1 EFHPWNSRRADVE
14 KPDEW
19 RIDLDP
25 MPRCPPARVRRV
37 ARVVHE
43 VLDELGA
50 VGWPKTSGGKGMHVY
65 VRIDPAHSF
74 GDVRRAALAF
84 AREVERRAPDDVTTT
99 WWRKDRDPAA
109 LFVDYNQNARD
120 HTMAAAYSVRG
131 LPNATVSTPITWAEV
146 ALAGPAACPMAAVPR
161 RFAELGDLHA
171 GIDHAVLAIDELL
184 EWADRDERA
193 GAVDAGVPDEQ
204 EGRPWRWAGPAGL
217 EASRL

>member
-1 EFHPWNSRRADVE
+1 
-14 KPDEW
+14 
-19 RIDLDP
+19 
-25 MPRCPPARVRRV
+25 
-37 ARVVHE
+37 
-43 VLDELGA
+43 
-50 VGWPKTSGGKGMHVY
+50 
-65 VRIDPAHSF
+65 
-74 GDVRRAALAF
+74 VRRAALAF

-131 LPNATVSTPITWAEV
+131 LPNATVSTPITWDEV
-146 ALAGPAACPMAAVPR
+146 DLVEPADCTMATVPR

-193 GAVDAGVPDEQ
+193 GAVDAGVPDDQ
-204 EGRPWRWAGPAGL
+204 E
-217 EASRL
+217 